1 MRKLEEINCRVLY
14 SIVMQLFG
22 KYPYLLSYISVS
34 ELSQQTNISRE
45 NLEKFLKELQKEAEE
60 KERKKL
66 EKKWAEE
73 VFEEVFI
80 Y

>member
-1 MRKLEEINCRVLY
+1 MK
-14 SIVMQLFG
+14 LFG
-22 KYPYLLSYISVS
+22 KYPYLISYISVS
-34 ELSQQTNISRE
+34 ELSQQTNTSRE

-66 EKKWAEE
+66 EKRWMEKIFEE
-73 VFEEVFI
+73 EEEVFI